1 MTKLSKKVMSVAL
14 AVAVAASS
22 VFSGQVT
29 AQAAETTTSDSSKAA
44 TLTVK
49 FKRPKDSKN
58 TPKIYAY
65 ERKIENGK
73 EISGSTAIAGDAEN
87 PVEMTLDSS
96 KEWYTYNLKTNYG
109 FAYIIIKC
117 GDNRYPVDGYKDPN
131 GLKEDK
137 AFRITSSVEIDATKS
152 DVRPVA
158 VSSPA
163 VTSTPSAETKEVTV
177 HFKKPSSWSGTPYLY
192 EYYRPEGEVAGSG
205 TSVKELGEYPGTKM
219 SQETS
224 SSNWYSYTFKIH
236 TSGTS
241 YIKFVSS
248 DKANS
253 YPSEKTGTTDNS
265 YIITA
270 TSWFDPN
277 TTKDGLVTKAPSSYD
292 GNGST
297 STPKPSA
304 KPSTSPSVSPTMTAS
319 QTPTATPI
327 VAEVLET
334 AKPVKGPHVTTN
346 YGQKAQFADASEGD
360 YLYVELNLAGGAT
373 SATYTL
379 DDGPAKTITENTV
392 LKVGEGKIA
401 NSDITLKV
409 TSTDGTT
416 TNTQTFTYTK
426 IPDYKNTVQGVLS
439 QSMVKLFATVKAAAT
454 ATTNTYKVN
463 FTAPSTWKGTVY
475 AYAYYDVKSNGKTT
489 TEKPLGIWPG
499 TKATKNSDGT
509 YSVNVSTTIGTANVI
524 FVNVTKSVPSVP
536 TTPAPNETGEDYYD
550 VGEAEQIP
558 EKLKG
563 GCVVTADSNISST
576 GVVTKVTTSTS
587 TPSLTPTV
595 TPTAEPTLQA
605 YFGAEKSAPQLTTTK
620 QKISAVASNAKGTLT
635 YRFFIDN
642 AELQS
647 GTDNSVIW
655 DPSALS
661 IGNHRLTVYVTD
673 TDTKTNKV
681 IKSIM
686 LTKNYVLTDI
696 YGTTPEPTAVVTA
709 TPTAIVATTEPV
721 VSEEPAPTALTTSEE
736 PVTTTPVASEEP
748 TTEPATS
755 EAPVVTEA
763 PTVAPDNIVATQA
776 PQTVT
781 NGAVLV
787 TENPNAAGSVTG
799 SAVTGSVIFAK
810 TGKTAG
816 EDVTIKINTTN
827 KKSGARYT
835 YSYYVGSK
843 VIAKNTTKTSATW
856 TTSKKGTY
864 AVKVIIYEN
873 GVQTAVASANYT
885 VKARVITIKSLKTNK
900 KSGQKKKTKITI
912 TAKATTKKGKV
923 SYKFA
928 VQKGSGAIKT
938 IKGYSAKGKAT
949 WKPTKKG
956 TYKIYVYVKNGKG
969 VVVKKTKKF
978 VIK

>member
-22 VFSGQVT
+22 AFSGQVT
-29 AQAAETTTSDSSKAA
+29 AQAAETTTSDSSKYAAA

-49 FKRPKDSKN
+49 FKKPANSKD

-65 ERKIENGK
+65 ERKIENGQ
-73 EISGSTAIAGDAEN
+73 EISGSSAIAGDSEN
-87 PVEMTLDSS
+87 PVEMKLDSS
-96 KEWYTYNLKTNYG
+96 KKWYTYDLKTNYG

-117 GDNRYPVDGYKDPN
+117 DDTRYPDKKYVDPN
-131 GLKEDK
+131 ALKNDS

-152 DVRPVA
+152 DVTPVA

-192 EYYRPEGEVAGSG
+192 EYYRKAGAVAGEG
-205 TSVKELGEYPGTKM
+205 TSLKELGEYPGTKM
-219 SQETS
+219 KQETS
-224 SSNWYSYTFKIH
+224 SSNWYSYTFNIH
-236 TSGTS
+236 TSGTT

-253 YPSEKTGTTDNS
+253 YPAENTSPTDNS

-297 STPKPSA
+297 STPKPSTT
-304 KPSTSPSVSPTMTAS
+304 PSTSPSVSPTETPTQA
-319 QTPTATPI
+319 PTATPI
-327 VAEVLET
+327 AAEILET

-346 YGQKAQFADASEGD
+346 YGQKAKFADASEGD

-379 DDGPAKTITENTV
+379 DDGPVKTITENAV
-392 LKVGEGKIA
+392 IKVGEGKIA

-409 TSTDGTT
+409 SSTDGTT
-416 TNTQTFTYTK
+416 TNTQKFTYSK
-426 IPDYKNTVQGVLS
+426 IPDYKNTVQAVLS
-439 QSMVKLFATVKAAAT
+439 QSMVKLFAAVKAAAT
-454 ATTNTYKVN
+454 SKTNTYKVN

-475 AYAYYDVKSNGKTT
+475 AYAYYDVTSNGKTT

-499 TKATKNSDGT
+499 KKATKNNDGT
-509 YSVNVSTTIGTANVI
+509 YSVDVSTTIGSANVI
-524 FVNVTKSVPSVP
+524 FVNVTKSVPSAP
-536 TTPAPNETGEDYYD
+536 TTPAPGETGDDYYNI
-550 VGEAEQIP
+550 GEAEQIP
-558 EKLKG
+558 EAFKG

-587 TPSLTPTV
+587 TPKPTA
-595 TPTAEPTLQA
+595 TPTAEPSLQA

-620 QKISAVASNAKGTLT
+620 QSISVVASNAKGTLT
-635 YRFFIDN
+635 YRFFVDN
-642 AELQS
+642 TELYNGS
-647 GTDNSVIW
+647 NNSVVW
-655 DPSALS
+655 DPSALA
-661 IGNHRLTVYVTD
+661 IGNHRLTVYITD
-673 TDTKTNKV
+673 TTANGQK
-681 IKSIM
+681 KSIM

-709 TPTAIVATTEPV
+709 TPTALIATTAPVGSEDPATTAPV
-721 VSEEPAPTALTTSEE
+721 VSET
-736 PVTTTPVASEEP
+736 
-748 TTEPATS
+748 PATTAPVVS
-755 EAPVVTEA
+755 EDPATTAPVVSETPVVTEA
-763 PTVAPDNIVATQA
+763 PTATPDNTVATQV
-776 PQTVT
+776 PQTPT
-781 NGAVLV
+781 NGAVTV
-787 TENPNAAGSVTG
+787 TENPNAAGGVTG

-810 TGKTAG
+810 KGKTAG
-816 EDVTIKINTTN
+816 EDVTIKIATAN
-827 KKSGARYT
+827 KKSNAKYT

-843 VIAKNTTKTSATW
+843 AIAKNTTKTSATW
-856 TTSKKGTY
+856 TTSKKGVF

-873 GVQTAVASANYT
+873 GTQVAVASANYT

-938 IKGYSAKGKAT
+938 IKGYSSKGKAT

-956 TYKIYVYVKNGKG
+956 TYKLYVYVKNGKG
-969 VVVKKTKKF
+969 VTVKKTKKF
-978 VIK
+978 VVK